1 MVQGMNRPLIA
12 AVLVLAALAAGCVST
27 QPVGPQSYV
36 NEGGLGYD
44 EVVTMIAANKPQA
57 EIIAQIR
64 ARGMRHAPGSADME
78 ALRAG
83 GASQEVLDAVI
94 AVTWQP
100 SSRVAEAAPGVGY
113 APGYYSAWPGYY
125 GTWPGY
131 YHGPAVGFGYYRYY
145 GRPWGHHT
153 HPHWAGHPGWLRR
166 RCGRPL
172 CLESCGRRRRR
183 RPRRFAACGPAC
195 PRHRAC
201 HRQGPR
207 FAACA
212 ERVAGSAA
220 AGAWTSAPG

>member
-125 GTWPGY
+125 DTWPGY

-153 HPHWAGHPGWLRR
+153 HPHWG
-166 RCGRPL
+166 
-172 CLESCGRRRRR
+172 
-183 RPRRFAACGPAC
+183 GP
-195 PRHRAC
+195 P
-201 HRQGPR
+201 
-207 FAACA
+207 
-212 ERVAGSAA
+212 RVAPPPMRPPSVPGVVRPPPPPPAA
-220 AGAWTSAPG
+220 PFRGVRPGVPTPPRLPSPGAPFRGVR